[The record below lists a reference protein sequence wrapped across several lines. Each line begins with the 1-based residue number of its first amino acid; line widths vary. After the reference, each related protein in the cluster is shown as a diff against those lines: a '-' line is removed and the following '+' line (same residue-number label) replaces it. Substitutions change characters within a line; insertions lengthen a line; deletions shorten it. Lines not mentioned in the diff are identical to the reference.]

1 MQRPSSSPAAPLS
14 PEVGLLSPTAQL
26 SAYRSTLEAQLR
38 QLQEHCA
45 NEASHTAG
53 CIAALAAELASC
65 EVEGI
70 VSRQAL
76 MADNTVLRNDN
87 AMLRAAVHRL
97 HAQLLCASVDA
108 QTLRAEVRCAEEG
121 GAAES
126 TSAMR
131 LQDSSLRVAEARRQQ
146 DARARSLEVGQM
158 RDELRAHEAAR
169 SGAAAEAAR
178 SRAHCT
184 CLAAELAQL
193 EQQECAEASAML
205 WRSSGVILEAVRLVR
220 VRVRVRVRRERRHPR
235 GGARA
240 DPDPNPDP
248 NPNPNLNPN
257 LNPNPNPNPYQ
268 VRELSEANHELSSA
282 AAVSSEALAE
292 SAGSLEAALPQLRA
306 ALALGAAAEDAAAE
320 AAARDALARIV
331 DEISLDEIPLGE
343 ISRGET
349 ASPRSSAALAA
360 GSGRVRG
367 REGGRERGRGCER
380 GSERSHEAPSH
391 EAPYPRGARRTAA
404 VRRARPPPAAAA
416 ATAAASPAAAAA
428 AAAARYVPRAAIEAR
443 EAREAS
449 PERQAAWL
457 AQQVLKA
464 QRRHRKAAPSGQTVE
479 VGGTATLLFSP
490 PKPWEAGVPQPHG
503 TRAAPGEPRE
513 AAVTFAAAAD
523 LAAAA
528 AAAAD
533 HLASRSPDL
542 AGERAPWSS
551 SLRSSGGASGGG
563 ASGGG
568 GAVSQVSGASEP
580 HKRLVT
586 SAFSAEPGLQV
597 FFSRAQR
604 PRGSGSPRQLTHEDL
619 HYRGRAQE
627 ALCGAAATVVALP
640 RAAANISC
648 QR

>member
-1 MQRPSSSPAAPLS
+1 MQRPTCSSPAAPPS
-14 PEVGLLSPTAQL
+14 PEVELLSPTAQL

-126 TSAMR
+126 ASAMR
-131 LQDSSLRVAEARRQQ
+131 LQNSSLRVAEARRQQ
-146 DARARSLEVGQM
+146 DARARSLEVGKM

-169 SGAAAEAAR
+169 CGAAAEAAR

-205 WRSSGVILEAVRLVR
+205 WRSSGVILDA
-220 VRVRVRVRRERRHPR
+220 
-235 GGARA
+235 
-240 DPDPNPDP
+240 
-248 NPNPNLNPN
+248 
-257 LNPNPNPNPYQ
+257 

-282 AAVSSEALAE
+282 AAVSSAALTE

-306 ALALGAAAEDAAAE
+306 TLALGAAAEDAAAE
-320 AAARDALARIV
+320 VAARDELARIV

-343 ISRGET
+343 ISRGEI
-349 ASPRSSAALAA
+349 ASPRSSTALAA
-360 GSGRVRG
+360 GSGG
-367 REGGRERGRGCER
+367 ERERGRERGRACGR

-391 EAPYPRGARRTAA
+391 EAPYPRGAHRAAA
-404 VRRARPPPAAAA
+404 VRRPRPPPAAAA
-416 ATAAASPAAAAA
+416 ATAAASPAAAAAA

-464 QRRHRKAAPSGQTVE
+464 QRRHRKAAPSGQPVE

-490 PKPWEAGVPQPHG
+490 PKPWEAGTPQPHG
-503 TRAAPGEPRE
+503 TRAAPGAPRE
-513 AAVTFAAAAD
+513 AAVTFAAGAD

-563 ASGGG
+563 ASSGG
-568 GAVSQVSGASEP
+568 GADSGASE
-580 HKRLVT
+580 HTRLVT
-586 SAFSAEPGLQV
+586 SAFSAEPGLRV
-597 FFSRAQR
+597 FFSRPQR
-604 PRGSGSPRQLTHEDL
+604 PRGSPRQLAHEDL

-640 RAAANISC
+640 RAANISC
-648 QR
+648 HR